1 MSEGYEGP
9 NLEAPERGDTVN
21 VRVSLAASYSK
32 CTGAVQVAFAQITEY
47 SGGMRFGSRSEL
59 DGNANTHTFRT
70 RTVKYDRGLTPE
82 ATFYERVM
90 TSVGTGVSQTVE
102 GTPARFVVSHRLS
115 DNGRVGPDQVFCL
128 AAGELP
134 GQFVPATVP
143 SAAGPVPD
151 DSACAAHAAAFA
163 SVPAFSET
171 DGPRTL
177 FEVSVRDEPSLEPGP

>member
-1 MSEGYEGP
+1 MAGARRARGYC
-9 NLEAPERGDTVN
+9 
-21 VRVSLAASYSK
+21 S
-32 CTGAVQVAFAQITEY
+32 TG
-47 SGGMRFGSRSEL
+47 SSS
-59 DGNANTHTFRT
+59 
-70 RTVKYDRGLTPE
+70 
-82 ATFYERVM
+82 
-90 TSVGTGVSQTVE
+90 S
-102 GTPARFVVSHRLS
+102 TPAFSPWAAGRNPDGYTS

-128 AAGELP
+128 ASGELP